1 MANPGYDREL
11 DAALATPKPPGIP
24 LYKLAGVVYLAGV
37 MSPVPEQPQ
46 RLPPSSPAVPATSG
60 DGKLLIVGHRCGR
73 LGNRIVLF
81 ANLVA
86 YAAEHG
92 HRLVNVTFHSY
103 ATCFE
108 TTRRDVWCQ
117 YPLPK
122 RQSWLDLVPGVA
134 SAIRKTRIFYHVIR
148 GVSVLNE
155 KLPVFGKRVVTLRER
170 PGQHLILLESAEV
183 QDQIADA
190 RVVFVYGWT
199 FRAPGAVQRRAEE
212 VRKYFR
218 PVEAYERASSE
229 AVARLRQDAE
239 VVIGVHI
246 RQGDYRQWRK
256 GSCFFAMPQYAA
268 WMRELAAQFP
278 GQRVAFL
285 VCSDEARRPEEFPE
299 LTVGFG
305 PGSPMGDLY
314 ALAKCDYLLGTL
326 SSFSQWASF
335 YGNKPLYQVRD
346 GNERPELGKFRV
358 SYLEEI
364 PR

>member
-1 MANPGYDREL
+1 M
-11 DAALATPKPPGIP
+11 
-24 LYKLAGVVYLAGV
+24 
-37 MSPVPEQPQ
+37 
-46 RLPPSSPAVPATSG
+46 PARPG
-60 DGKLLIVGHRCGR
+60 DGKLLIVGRRCGR
-73 LGNRIVLF
+73 LANRVVLF

-92 HRLVNVTFHSY
+92 HRLINVTFHSY
-103 ATCFE
+103 AACFE

-117 YPLPK
+117 YPIPK
-122 RQSWLDLVPGVA
+122 RRSWLDAVPGLA
-134 SAIRKTRIFYHVIR
+134 GAIRKTRVFYHVIR
-148 GVSVLNE
+148 GLSVLNE
-155 KLPVFGKRVVTLRER
+155 KLPLFGKRVVTLRER
-170 PGQHLILLESAEV
+170 PGQHLILLESPELEA
-183 QDQIADA
+183 QIADA

-199 FRAPGAVQRRAEE
+199 FRAPGAVQRRADE

-218 PVEAYERASSE
+218 PTEAYERASSE
-229 AVARLRQDAE
+229 AVAPLRRNAE
-239 VVIGVHI
+239 VVVGVHI
-246 RQGDYRQWRK
+246 RQGDYRNWRK
-256 GSCFFAMPQYAA
+256 GSCFFSMAQYAV

-278 GQRVAFL
+278 GQRVSFL
-285 VCSDEARRPEEFPE
+285 VCSDEARSQEEFPG
-299 LTVGFG
+299 LVVGFG

-346 GNERPELGKFRV
+346 ANERLELGKFRV